1 MEGAEQEII
10 ATHVADGTAKLV
22 YWPMLDLGP
31 NSLNSATA
39 AFCAGEQSP
48 EQFWQMHDTLY
59 ENQRSVY
66 VARTEFFRETAAS
79 LGLDMA
85 AFDACYE
92 SEAMRDEIRALDE
105 QRRSRGI
112 TVRPTIVIGDE
123 RIFGSQPFEV
133 FDAAIRAQLEAG
145 G

>member
-1 MEGAEQEII
+1 M
-10 ATHVADGTAKLV
+10 ADGTVKLV

-59 ENQRSVY
+59 ENQRAVY
-66 VARTEFFRETAAS
+66 VARAGFFQETAAS
-79 LGLDMA
+79 LGLDMT

-92 SEAMRDEIRALDE
+92 SEAMREEIRALDD
-105 QRRSRGI
+105 QRRNRGI
-112 TVRPTIVIGDE
+112 TVRPTIVVGDE
-123 RIFGSQPFEV
+123 RIFGSQSFEV
-133 FDAAIRAQLEAG
+133 FDEVIQAQLANEE
-145 G
+145 